1 MKQSLLLMVCS
12 LLAGAFT
19 SSCGQVSSQQPA
31 PREPISPERIAL
43 DSSGPVS
50 WQAMPGNK
58 YYLTSTR
65 ELYVYIALQGNEGF
79 QKQKRVPLN
88 VSVVLDRSGSMRG
101 DKIAYARRA
110 ANFLVNQLTSDDI
123 VSIVNYDDRVEV
135 TSASAPVKN
144 KEVLQRKIDALTDRG
159 STNLTG
165 GMLEGFAQVKSTK
178 KEGYV
183 NRVLLLTDG
192 LANVGITEPEQMK
205 KLVDAR
211 YTEDGIGLSTFGLG
225 ADYNEDLLTNLA
237 EMGRSNYYFIGSP
250 DKIPEIFAKELKGL
264 LSVVAQNAWVQ
275 VNVPAGLECTKV
287 YGYPYEVNNNNI
299 TIRFNDV
306 YANDQKGILLKF
318 RARTEVP
325 SSLSFD
331 CKLSYVDAN
340 DFKSV
345 VNNKHISVERTS
357 ESMRVD
363 EFKDMR
369 VEEMIALYESTE
381 MFDDVLAKVDAG
393 NYEAARVQADKAV
406 VYLKEKQRYIQSDK
420 LKKQEQN
427 LEVYSKEIEKVKVMR
442 DDEKKL
448 YQKSNKSVNY
458 GVKKG
463 KQ

>member
-1 MKQSLLLMVCS
+1 MKQSFLLVTCS
-12 LLAGAFT
+12 LIAGVFGT
-19 SSCGQVSSQQPA
+19 SCGQAASQQPG
-31 PREPISPERIAL
+31 ERTPQNITL

-50 WQAMPGNK
+50 WQALSGNK
-58 YYLTSTR
+58 YYLNSAK
-65 ELYVYIALQGNEGF
+65 ELYVYIALQGNEGV
-79 QKQKRVPLN
+79 QKQKRIPLN

-101 DKIAYARRA
+101 DKIAYARKA
-110 ANFLVNQLTSDDI
+110 ASFLVNQLTSDDI
-123 VSIVNYDDRVEV
+123 VSIVNYDDVVEV
-135 TSASAPVKN
+135 TAPSAQVKN

-178 KEGYV
+178 KDGYV

-192 LANVGITEPEQMK
+192 LANVGITEPDQMK

-211 YTEDGIGLSTFGLG
+211 YTQDGIGLSTFGLG
-225 ADYNEDLLTNLA
+225 ADYNEDLLTMLA

-275 VNVPAGLECTKV
+275 VTVPAGLECTKV
-287 YGYPYEVNNNNI
+287 YGYPYEVKDNNVI
-299 TIRFNDV
+299 IRFNDV

-318 RARTEVP
+318 NVKNEVP
-325 SSLSFD
+325 ASLAFD
-331 CKLSYVDAN
+331 CKLSYVDAA
-340 DFKSV
+340 DFKAV
-345 VNNKHISVERTS
+345 VNNKQLAVEKTG
-357 ESMRVD
+357 EMGRVN
-363 EFKDMR
+363 EFKNIR

-406 VYLKEKQRYIQSDK
+406 IYLKEKQQYIQSDK

-442 DDEKKL
+442 SEEKKL